1 MKVTFQG
8 CSLVPEANAA
18 HSVIQMEIPA
28 SGYLWV
34 VGQWII
40 LSFV

>member
-8 CSLVPEANAA
+8 CYLVPEANAA
-18 HSVIQMEIPA
+18 HLVLQVEIPA

-40 LSFV
+40 FSFL